1 LDKIK
6 NQLDVIKIS
15 GVDAESF
22 IQGQITN
29 DITLLS
35 GEKKSI
41 YAGYCSPKGRLLAF
55 FFITKIDND
64 YFFFCPP
71 CISESISKRLSMY
84 VLRAKVEIKC
94 SLEDLNYFLV
104 DKNGIEKL
112 PNNLI
117 SIPQNKMQTTLNYNK
132 SISLTMLDGSKSYF
146 FIFGDKKE
154 ISKLYDVIYPTKT
167 EINSYNWNEVHI
179 ENMIPNIFNKTQD
192 LYIPQSVNLD
202 LINAVNF
209 KKGCYT
215 GQEVVAR
222 THYLGKPKRRMY
234 LGSIELSNN
243 PVLGSDVKVGD
254 EKVGSLVNYYKQKN
268 DVFKVLVELRIEKAE
283 ARPSLNGNE
292 ILSLKMQ
299 Q

>member
-1 LDKIK
+1 MDKIK

-35 GEKKSI
+35 GEEKSI

-64 YFFFCPP
+64 YFLFCPP

-84 VLRAKVEIKC
+84 VLRAKVEITC
-94 SLEDLNYFLV
+94 SPEDVDYFLV
-104 DKNGIEKL
+104 DESDIKKL
-112 PNNLI
+112 SNNFS
-117 SIPQNKMQTTLNYNK
+117 SIPQSKMQSTVNHNK
-132 SISLTMLDGSKSYF
+132 SVSVTLLDGPKSYY
-146 FIFGDKKE
+146 FIYGYKKE
-154 ISKLYDVIYPTKT
+154 ISKLHDKIYSTQDNPC
-167 EINSYNWNEVHI
+167 NWNEVHI
-179 ENMIPNIFNKTQD
+179 DNIIPNIFNETQD

-202 LINAVNF
+202 LIGAVNF

-234 LGSIELSNN
+234 LGSVNADNN
-243 PVLGSDVKVGD
+243 LELGSDIKVGE
-254 EKVGSLVNYYKQKN
+254 EKIGSLVNYYKQKN
-268 DVFKVLVELRIEKAE
+268 HIFKVLVELRIEKLD
-283 ARPSLNGNE
+283 ARPTLNGNE

-299 Q
+299 Y

>member
-64 YFFFCPP
+64 YFLFCPP

-94 SLEDLNYFLV
+94 SPEDLTYFLV

-117 SIPQNKMQTTLNYNK
+117 SIPQNKMQTTLNHNR
-132 SISLTMLDGSKSYF
+132 SISLTMLDGPKNYF
-146 FIFGDKKE
+146 FVFGDKKE
-154 ISKLYDVIYPTKT
+154 ISKLHNAIYSA
-167 EINSYNWNEVHI
+167 EINPCNWNDVHI
-179 ENMIPNIFNKTQD
+179 ESIIPNIFNETQD

-202 LINAVNF
+202 LIDAINF

-215 GQEVVAR
+215 GQEIVAR

-234 LGSIELSNN
+234 LGSVELNKN
-243 PVLGSDVKVGD
+243 PELGSEIKASD
-254 EKVGSLVNYYKQKN
+254 EKIGSLVNYYKQKN
-268 DVFKVLVELRIEKAE
+268 DVFRILVELRIEKVDAQ
-283 ARPSLNGNE
+283 PTLNGNE

-299 Q
+299 Y